1 MKKIYSLALGLT
13 MMANCATAQNMGI
26 QTSSDATRQ
35 GSSELGAALAAPPVQ
50 LPEPNKNVG
59 ATLMDVLQ
67 KRASVREFSDQE
79 ISAETLSLLL
89 WAACGIN
96 REDGRLTAPSA
107 INAQDIRLYVLRKD
121 GAYLYQPRENQ
132 LQQVTDQDLRPA
144 IAGRQASV
152 AKAPVTL
159 LMVSDQ
165 TRFGNRR
172 NGAQLMG
179 SFDAAYVSENICL
192 AATALGLA
200 TVPRMQMDK
209 EALKAGLHLADTD
222 LPLLNNPVGWPA
234 K

>member
-1 MKKIYSLALGLT
+1 MKNIYLVALG
-13 MMANCATAQNMGI
+13 MMMVLCHATAQNI
-26 QTSSDATRQ
+26 TTKQNTATAQ
-35 GSSELGAALAAPPVQ
+35 SVATIENTATTQNIQ
-50 LPEPNKNVG
+50 LPEPDKNVD

-67 KRASVREFSDQE
+67 RRASVRNFSDKG
-79 ISAETLSLLL
+79 ISDGTLSQLL

-107 INAQDIRLYVLRKD
+107 INAQDIKLYVIRKD
-121 GAYLYQPRENQ
+121 GAYLYLPRENQ
-132 LQQVTDQDLRPA
+132 LQKVTDQDLRPA

-159 LMVSDQ
+159 LMVSDL
-165 TRFGNRR
+165 TKFGDRR

-179 SFDAAYVSENICL
+179 TFDAAYVSENICL

-209 EALKAGLHLADTD
+209 EALKSGLHLADTD
-222 LPLLNNPVGWPA
+222 LPLLNNPVGWE